1 MCEVLFL
8 GFAEVIDV
16 IARSWWVYKKDL
28 ESKTGKE
35 LVIAEKQEPGEHY
48 NHWTVNPFSP
58 TQFTE
63 LFASISFLRNRWH
76 EESHREYGTNSGES
90 PVLHSQFP
98 LTKPYPQCAHQ
109 TRA

>member
-63 LFASISFLRNRWH
+63 LFASISFCETGGMKNLIENM
-76 EESHREYGTNSGES
+76 
-90 PVLHSQFP
+90 VLIQGKVQF
-98 LTKPYPQCAHQ
+98 CIVNFH
-109 TRA
+109 